1 MKQEATGREQLLDGI
16 ADYCLAHGVADL
28 TLRSV
33 GRAVGSNNRMLLYY
47 FGSKEAM
54 ISAAL
59 QHAGARF
66 PDIHEAFELL
76 RQPDRPLTD
85 CLDDT
90 WRAISAE
97 ANLPFTR
104 LFFEVFGLAAHQ
116 PGRFDAFLGSVG
128 HDWSAEVASVFRR
141 AGTTP
146 ARARRIGIEIVAL
159 WRGLQMDLL
168 SGGDRARIAKAHREA
183 VNRVVHNSST
193 AS

>member
-1 MKQEATGREQLLDGI
+1 MQELTGREQLLDGI
-16 ADYCLAHGVADL
+16 ADYCLRHGVADL
-28 TLRSV
+28 TLRRV

-47 FGSKEAM
+47 FGSKESM

-66 PDIHEAFELL
+66 PDIHQAFELL
-76 RQPDRPLTD
+76 RRTDRPLAD
-85 CLDDT
+85 CLHDT

-141 AGTTP
+141 SGTAP
-146 ARARRIGIEIVAL
+146 ARAHRIGIEIVAL

-168 SGGDRARIAKAHREA
+168 TGGDRSRIDRAHRDA
-183 VNRVVHNSST
+183 VNRVVHSSST
-193 AS
+193 AT

>member
-1 MKQEATGREQLLDGI
+1 VRQETTGREQLLDGI
-16 ADYCLAHGVADL
+16 ADYCLGQGVADL

-66 PDIHEAFELL
+66 PDIHQAFELL
-76 RQPDRPLTD
+76 HRTDRPLAD

-128 HDWSAEVASVFRR
+128 HDWSAEVASAFRR
-141 AGTTP
+141 DGTAP
-146 ARARRIGIEIVAL
+146 ATARRIGIEVVAL

-168 SGGDRARIAKAHREA
+168 SGGDRARIHKAHRDA
-183 VNRVVHNSST
+183 VNRVVHSSST
-193 AS
+193 AT